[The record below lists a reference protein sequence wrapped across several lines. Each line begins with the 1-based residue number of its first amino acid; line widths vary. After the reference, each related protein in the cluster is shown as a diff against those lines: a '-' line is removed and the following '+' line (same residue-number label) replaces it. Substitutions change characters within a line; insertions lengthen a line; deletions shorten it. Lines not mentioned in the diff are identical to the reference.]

1 MSKGD
6 PKPGGEY
13 SWRRICTTFRED
25 SSLPFP
31 LALLRT
37 GDGATWLPVD
47 LAYIGMIAE
56 VNGDG
61 HAVAALDSLRHRPV
75 VLAGLLGKVLG
86 PIRFLSAVI

>member
-1 MSKGD
+1 
-6 PKPGGEY
+6 
-13 SWRRICTTFRED
+13 
-25 SSLPFP
+25 
-31 LALLRT
+31 
-37 GDGATWLPVD
+37 
-47 LAYIGMIAE
+47 MIAE